1 MIEDRLLVLRCKQ
14 GSSDALRTIYQKY
27 KDDLLVVAGAI
38 LNDTSAAE
46 DVLHDVF
53 AAFVRALDEFRLTG
67 SLKGYLATCVA
78 NRARN
83 VNRQAK
89 TASLDTLQ
97 SDAPSGLDPPDEAL
111 ICNEQAQLL
120 NAAMAE
126 LPDEQRQIIMLHLRS
141 KIKFREI
148 AASLGISS
156 NTAKSRYRYGIGK
169 LRKILNEGHK
179 K

>member
-1 MIEDRLLVLRCKQ
+1 MIEDKLLVIRCKQ
-14 GSSDALRTIYQKY
+14 GSTDALRTIYQKY
-27 KDDLLVVAGAI
+27 KDDLLVLAAAI

-53 AAFVRALDEFRLTG
+53 ATFVRTIDDFRLTG

-83 VNRQAK
+83 VNRQTKAV
-89 TASLDTLQ
+89 SLDTQ
-97 SDAPSGLDPPDEAL
+97 QDDVPSDSDPPDEAL

-126 LPDEQRQIIMLHLRS
+126 LPDEQRQIIMLHLKS
-141 KIKFREI
+141 KCKFREI
-148 AASLGISS
+148 AASLGIST
-156 NTAKSRYRYGIGK
+156 NTAKSRYRYGIEK
-169 LRKILNEGHK
+169 LRKTITERYK

>member
-1 MIEDRLLVLRCKQ
+1 MIEDKLLVLRCKR
-14 GSSDALRTIYQKY
+14 GSSDALRRIYQKY
-27 KDDLLVVAGAI
+27 KDDLLVVAAAI

-53 AAFVRALDEFRLTG
+53 TGFVRAVDDFRLTG

-83 VNRQAK
+83 VNRLRK
-89 TASLDTLQ
+89 TASLDAVQAETP
-97 SDAPSGLDPPDEAL
+97 SDLDPPDEAL
-111 ICNEQAQLL
+111 ICNEQSQLL

-126 LPDEQRQIIMLHLRS
+126 LPDEQREIIMLHLRS
-141 KIKFREI
+141 KMKFREI
-148 AASLGISS
+148 ADSLGIST
-156 NTAKSRYRYGIGK
+156 NTAKSRYRYGIEK
-169 LRKILNEGHK
+169 LRRTITERYK